1 MAEGTRCPFPEGGRM
16 NHFPVEE
23 NEDSTTSSGD
33 HRDVTLL
40 QMGSGSSSNAKEIPR
55 VILKRSSDV
64 QPKLWIGYGMAG

>member
-1 MAEGTRCPFPEGGRM
+1 M